1 MLLAMERFGYPD
13 FLTASAD
20 ELVANQYA
28 DRPDL
33 RPILDAILARAT
45 GLGDVNI
52 QTRKTYVTLISPR
65 RTFASV
71 QPTTKRRV
79 DLGLRIE
86 APVFEGR
93 LESAASIGQSS
104 MTARIGLMSVDEVD
118 EEVENWLRRAYAES
132 S

>member
-1 MLLAMERFGYPD
+1 MRCC
-13 FLTASAD
+13 
-20 ELVANQYA
+20 
-28 DRPDL
+28 
-33 RPILDAILARAT
+33 
-45 GLGDVNI
+45 
-52 QTRKTYVTLISPR
+52 TRDPEGHLYVTLISPR

-118 EEVENWLRRAYAES
+118 DEVDDEVENWLRRAYAES
-132 S
+132 SQAAEPSVDLDRLATTARR